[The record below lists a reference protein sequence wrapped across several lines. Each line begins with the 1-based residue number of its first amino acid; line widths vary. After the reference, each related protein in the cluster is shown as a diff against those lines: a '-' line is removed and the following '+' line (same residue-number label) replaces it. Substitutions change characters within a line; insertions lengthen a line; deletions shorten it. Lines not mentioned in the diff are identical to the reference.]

1 MGYAA
6 AVAAA
11 WLNIFYIV
19 VLAWA
24 LFYLFHSFRSPL
36 PWATCDNWWNTDT
49 CRSEYSTHKL
59 VHLNWCLLL
68 LIDISSFTK
77 PPC

>member
-24 LFYLFHSFRSPL
+24 LFYLFHSFQSPL
-36 PWATCDNWWNTDT
+36 PWSTCDNWWNTPN
-49 CRSEYSTHKL
+49 CRSEYHGLRFATH
-59 VHLNWCLLL
+59 
-68 LIDISSFTK
+68 
-77 PPC
+77 